1 MSAINTKQLIQDN
14 QADRKLVGIRG
25 WLILPAIVLASSPLG
40 IFFILYK
47 IMSLIWMMFLD
58 ADVIIILGII
68 FYITIPLYV
77 LVIVFRF
84 FKKHQTAQRT
94 YIYFIAIQLIAPI
107 LLLFLLTLGLLIHLK
122 FREMITISDD
132 MIYTIQ
138 EIILQNAILFYAFIA
153 ALRFF
158 KKSLYAPQTCIRYIV
173 ITSIAS
179 LSQLIPGYAFIID
192 VDHLAFSLLLY
203 FVYLICRFIPAA
215 IWILYFRISKRV
227 KATFT
232 NHEDSFGLPYKIL
245 VPIRYFTDKCITWL
259 AFSAVALCVFIVLVV
274 MTVMAGLVN
283 EFKEKNHRF
292 AGDCVVGTES
302 LVGFAYYEDFVNL
315 MEQQD
320 FVEAVSPAIKSFA
333 LKRRR
338 GSEQDDVVEVMGIDP
353 VRHSQ
358 ATGFGDTLYYHND
371 DVSGTFEIAGDA
383 NLVGCVLGDF
393 MLLQDTNSRNYSA
406 NSLPR
411 IAYSISCFPLTAR
424 GALAQ
429 AGTDM
434 VNTKTFYF
442 SDQSTTGL
450 PRIDGSV
457 VYLPFEQAQL
467 LCGMGGSTKRAS
479 RLHIRFKTEI
489 KIQAGCEKVQSL
501 WQNFRQDKAGEIQ
514 AYTLDTVTVQSW
526 KQYRRSSI
534 APLENE
540 QTEMSVMFGFV
551 GITTVFIV
559 LVVFYMIISHKSKDI
574 GILKSIGASNVDIIE
589 LFSGYAFLVGI
600 VGSGIGLYAGWV
612 FLVKINRIENW
623 LFEHFG
629 FQLWD
634 RTIYA
639 IGDIP
644 NQVEFKTLAVIV
656 VSAIAACLA
665 GALIPSLQAAR
676 RKPVETLQVGQL

>member
-1 MSAINTKQLIQDN
+1 M
-14 QADRKLVGIRG
+14 
-25 WLILPAIVLASSPLG
+25 
-40 IFFILYK
+40 YK
-47 IMSLIWMMFLD
+47 I
-58 ADVIIILGII
+58 ILATRYLLKRRTTY
-68 FYITIPLYV
+68 FAV
-77 LVIVFRF
+77 L
-84 FKKHQTAQRT
+84 
-94 YIYFIAIQLIAPI
+94 
-107 LLLFLLTLGLLIHLK
+107 
-122 FREMITISDD
+122 
-132 MIYTIQ
+132 
-138 EIILQNAILFYAFIA
+138 
-153 ALRFF
+153 
-158 KKSLYAPQTCIRYIV
+158 
-173 ITSIAS
+173 
-179 LSQLIPGYAFIID
+179 
-192 VDHLAFSLLLY
+192 
-203 FVYLICRFIPAA
+203 
-215 IWILYFRISKRV
+215 
-227 KATFT
+227 
-232 NHEDSFGLPYKIL
+232 
-245 VPIRYFTDKCITWL
+245 
-259 AFSAVALCVFIVLVV
+259 AVALSVFVVVVV

-302 LVGFAYYEDFVNL
+302 LVGFAYYEDFVKL

-338 GSEQDDVVEVMGIDP
+338 GSDQDGVVEIMGIDP

-358 ATGFGDTLYYHND
+358 ATGFGDTLYYHKD
-371 DVSGTFEIAGDA
+371 DVSKTFEIAYDA

-393 MLLQDTNSRNYSA
+393 LLLQDTNSRNLSEI
-406 NSLPR
+406 SLPR

-434 VNTKTFYF
+434 VNTKTFYY
-442 SDQSTTGL
+442 SDQSSTGL
-450 PRIDGSV
+450 PRIDGSL

-467 LCGMGGSTKRAS
+467 LCGMAGSNKRAS
-479 RLHIRFKTEI
+479 RLHIRFKPGV
-489 KIQAGCEKVQSL
+489 KIQAGREKVRSL
-501 WQNFRQDKAGEIQ
+501 WQKFKQDKAGEIQ

-534 APLENE
+534 APMENE

-574 GILKSIGASNVDIIE
+574 GILKSIGVSNIDIIE

-600 VGSGIGLYAGWV
+600 LGSGFGLLAGWV
-612 FLVKINRIENW
+612 FLLKINTIEDW

-644 NQVEFKTLAVIV
+644 NQVEFKILAIIAA
-656 VSAIAACLA
+656 SAIAACLV

-676 RKPVETLQVGQL
+676 QKPVETLQVGQL